1 MLVSSL
7 SLFRNVWTGLYKPPA
22 DGIDPNI
29 VSGPDNPNVAN
40 AELIGYFGH
49 LSVSAD
55 PNINVDLDYLELILK
70 RGADINTTDQYGQTV
85 LHEVSEGCS
94 WISKGVFLLKKS
106 RSFIER
112 VQEYH
117 RRAPHLLWH

>member
-1 MLVSSL
+1 M
-7 SLFRNVWTGLYKPPA
+7 
-22 DGIDPNI
+22 
-29 VSGPDNPNVAN
+29 AN

-85 LHEVSEGCS
+85 LHEVSG
-94 WISKGVFLLKKS
+94 GVFLAFEGFFCSKDQEVSLKGVKNITEEPLISYEIWLIS
-106 RSFIER
+106 RK
-112 VQEYH
+112 
-117 RRAPHLLWH
+117 